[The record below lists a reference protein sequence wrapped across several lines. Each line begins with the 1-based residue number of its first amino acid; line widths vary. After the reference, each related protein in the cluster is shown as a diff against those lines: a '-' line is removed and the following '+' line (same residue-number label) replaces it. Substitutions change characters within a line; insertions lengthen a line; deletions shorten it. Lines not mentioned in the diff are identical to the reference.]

1 MDSCIF
7 CGEAIKQGINDSI
20 EHIFPKA
27 IGGTFT
33 IRNVCRGCNNSLG
46 RTVDH
51 WFLEEPLIK
60 LCRMLYQLEGE
71 SGSIPT
77 VYDFPLYDEQGN
89 RAILGHGDGV
99 TVPTVYDDYEA
110 RNTSV
115 QLMDDGHIQFHSSS
129 PEHVKRK
136 LKKIG
141 VLPEDI
147 DKIISKGRREY
158 TLEKYKFAITF
169 DKINCLP
176 CLYKIA
182 FEYAC
187 TSLGYKA
194 LSDDT
199 IVSIREYLLRCMNNE
214 HPAPPSIIEPKI
226 NDGEFFPSV
235 SSYHTIQLDRDEEKL
250 FVRIVLFGKALFEI
264 PMSENLELLR
274 DDGRIHAIMEP
285 INPLI
290 VKS

>member
-33 IRNVCRGCNNSLG
+33 IKNVCRDCNNRLG

-60 LCRMLYQLEGE
+60 LYRMLFQLEGE

-77 VYDFPLYDEQGN
+77 IYDFPLYDEQGN
-89 RAILGHGDGV
+89 RAILEHGDGV
-99 TVPTVYDDYEA
+99 TVPTVYDGFEA

-115 QLMDDGHIQFHSSS
+115 QFADDGHIQFHSSS

-136 LKKIG
+136 LKRMG
-141 VLPEDI
+141 FLPEDI
-147 DKIISKGRREY
+147 DAIISKGKIEY
-158 TLEKYKFAITF
+158 PLEKYKFAMTF
-169 DKINCLP
+169 EKINYLP

-182 FEYAC
+182 YEFAC
-187 TSLGYKA
+187 ASLGDKV
-194 LSDDT
+194 LSDD
-199 IVSIREYLLRCMNNE
+199 IMVSIKEYLIHCMNND
-214 HPAPPSIIEPKI
+214 HPIPPSIIEPKI
-226 NDGEFFPSV
+226 NDGEFLPSV
-235 SSYHTIQLDRDEEKL
+235 ASYHAIQLDRNEKML
-250 FVRIVLFGKALFEI
+250 FGRIVLFGKMLFEI
-264 PMSENLELLR
+264 PISENPVLFPT
-274 DDGRIHAIMEP
+274 DGRNRAIMEP
-285 INPLI
+285 INPII
-290 VKS
+290 VNS